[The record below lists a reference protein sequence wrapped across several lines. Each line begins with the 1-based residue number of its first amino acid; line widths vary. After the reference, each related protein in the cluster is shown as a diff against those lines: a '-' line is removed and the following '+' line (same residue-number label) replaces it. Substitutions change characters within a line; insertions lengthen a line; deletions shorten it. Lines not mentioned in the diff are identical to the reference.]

1 MILTEKI
8 RTARDRKIRYR
19 YHAHAPERVFGR
31 RRASDREASA
41 PLERRPLTRRTVVR
55 PCAGR
60 RRDGGTGLS
69 RTPPG
74 SASCHSPALAA
85 QEGPKAAA
93 RRRRNA
99 RNRNAPSASARSPAG
114 IRQRAGGFPRGRIL
128 KSLRNVPV
136 PSESEKPSTATSKTA
151 FASKDGTG
159 SASAMAMDPMLYAG
173 LQADEAGF
181 AFLERRMDSRCLP
194 ASIDVTPRRRRTRWG
209 RRPS

>member
-31 RRASDREASA
+31 RRASDARGPRSVGTQASYKKN
-41 PLERRPLTRRTVVR
+41 RRQAMRGPT
-55 PCAGR
+55 AR
-60 RRDGGTGLS
+60 RRD
-69 RTPPG
+69 RPF
-74 SASCHSPALAA
+74 
-85 QEGPKAAA
+85 QDAA
-93 RRRRNA
+93 RLGITPLPCACGAGRTKGSGSPKTERAEPERSISFSA
-99 RNRNAPSASARSPAG
+99 QPSGHPAA
-114 IRQRAGGFPRGRIL
+114 AGGFPRGRIL

-136 PSESEKPSTATSKTA
+136 PSESEKPSTAASKPA
-151 FASKDGTG
+151 LASKDGTG
-159 SASAMAMDPMLYAG
+159 FASAMAMDPMLYAG
-173 LQADEAGF
+173 LQADEAGS